1 MVNRNDRYFDIFL
14 EEATEQIETLGQNLL
29 LLERHGP
36 DEEVINELFRS
47 AHTLKS
53 AAAFVGFDGLSE
65 LNHRMEDLLQRIKD
79 GSLPIQTELVNL
91 LFRIVDRIRSFLAL
105 VSEGEEPKEDF
116 TDLKRA
122 VEDYARQGAM
132 PGARSGGATT
142 AGGAAHDE
150 SAARARGEAA
160 RQDAA
165 LNFLTLTPEEEADL
179 RRVAGKKAVFD
190 GAVRLDRDA
199 AIKNMRYLLLLENLK
214 RETHVFRS
222 FPVSEELE
230 SDQEYD
236 HLSFIVFGD
245 FSRDK
250 LMKLC
255 QVDMVEEVRLSEH
268 AMNDDE
274 LRQRAVE
281 GPQHQQEARIQ
292 SKNIKVSSEKIDY
305 LMNNVGELV
314 IINSGL
320 QKIYEDLQNAFGE
333 TALLTELKGKIDQAE
348 RIARDLQSGIMKT
361 RMIPVGLVFHR
372 FTRPVRDLALELG
385 KEVDLEFAGEDTE
398 LDKNIIDAL
407 GEPMLHLLRNSLDHG
422 IESPEERKRAGKPEA
437 GKLALHSFQSG
448 NNIFIEVTDDGR
460 GLNSVAIKQKAIAQ
474 GLIPAG
480 VELREEEIYELIF
493 HPGFSTAESVTDIS
507 GRGVGMNVVKKMVED
522 FKGSI
527 QIQSAPGR
535 GSSFLLSFPLTL
547 AIVSAILVRL
557 QDEEYAF
564 PLADVVETI
573 KVSRDEITS
582 LQGRDIINLRGD
594 ILPVYR
600 LSMLLGL
607 PTRQTDEEFPVLIA
621 MSANR
626 KIGFIV
632 DGLIGKKEI
641 VIKSLEQNF
650 RSVTGLIGAC
660 LMGDGR
666 IIMVLDVQGLLELAQ
681 KRQPAQ
687 LRSLLDGAAADAD
700 FLNPTQL
707 YNMRVEELIRIQKQ
721 AVSEWGA
728 LEGGWD
734 EEQMAALETAGA
746 VAASAATTPSAY
758 AGAAPAADV
767 ADALTSD
774 RRTTA
779 DLFRADASAFSVDAL
794 LRESQARDV
803 RNAGAGVGTAG
814 GHPDAPESR
823 PHAADSAALRATPTT
838 GGHGHEEKAAPL
850 RELSDE
856 DYEKLFGLINRGML
870 NAGQVLS
877 QLLGVRVDVSVP
889 EIKTM
894 DYNQLE
900 KYVPRGSLLAAAVE
914 AETGIDAIVLLI
926 FDEST
931 GYRAAG
937 DLMGL
942 AADQWGPQGISLE
955 DLRSVLC
962 ELINIVGAGILN
974 ELSNRTGI
982 TMTPSVP
989 DFFAGEH
996 PDVMRWIDS
1005 RETAGKGLK
1014 ILYITADFFRQDL
1027 EFLGRLFLIPSSQ
1040 SLARVVNKL

>member
-29 LLERHGP
+29 LLERQGP

-116 TDLKRA
+116 ADLKRA
-122 VEDYARQGAM
+122 VEDYARQGAL
-132 PGARSGGATT
+132 PGARSGTGASP
-142 AGGAAHDE
+142 AGAAAAEE
-150 SAARARGEAA
+150 SAAPARGEAA
-160 RQDAA
+160 RHDAP
-165 LNFLTLTPEEEADL
+165 LNFLTLTPDEEAEL
-179 RRVAGKKAVFD
+179 RRVAGKKSVFD

-222 FPVSEELE
+222 RPVSEELE

-236 HLSFIVFGD
+236 HMSFIVFGD

-320 QKIYEDLQNAFGE
+320 QKIYEDLQNSFGE

-385 KEVDLEFAGEDTE
+385 KEVDLEFSGEDTE

-460 GLNSVAIKQKAIAQ
+460 GLNTSAIKQKAVSQ

-493 HPGFSTAESVTDIS
+493 HPGFSTAQSVTDIS

-681 KRQPAQ
+681 KRQPAHM
-687 LRSLLDGAAADAD
+687 RSLLDAASADAD

-746 VAASAATTPSAY
+746 AAAAPAY
-758 AGAAPAADV
+758 AGAAVENAA
-767 ADALTSD
+767 ASLASD

-794 LRESQARDV
+794 LRESQARDADSSATLPAKPAEPEL
-803 RNAGAGVGTAG
+803 RSSGDGAGART
-814 GHPDAPESR
+814 PAPPAVHS
-823 PHAADSAALRATPTT
+823 HD
-838 GGHGHEEKAAPL
+838 EKAAPL

-894 DYNQLE
+894 DYNQLD

>member
-29 LLERHGP
+29 LLERHGA

-79 GSLPIQTELVNL
+79 GSLSIQTELVNL

-116 TDLKRA
+116 SDLKRA
-122 VEDYARQGAM
+122 VEDYARQGAL
-132 PGARSGGATT
+132 PGARSGA
-142 AGGAAHDE
+142 GAASAAEHE
-150 SAARARGEAA
+150 SVARARGEAA

-165 LNFLTLTPEEEADL
+165 LNFLTLSPDEEAEL

-222 FPVSEELE
+222 YPASEELE

-385 KEVDLEFAGEDTE
+385 KEVDLEFSGEDTE

-460 GLNSVAIKQKAIAQ
+460 GLNTAAIKQKAVAQ

-493 HPGFSTAESVTDIS
+493 HPGFSTAQSVTDIS

-746 VAASAATTPSAY
+746 AAASGAAAAVGY
-758 AGAAPAADV
+758 AGGASENAAASLA
-767 ADALTSD
+767 SD

-794 LRESQARDV
+794 LRESQAQ
-803 RNAGAGVGTAG
+803 
-814 GHPDAPESR
+814 DARSAAEVPAKPAESELR
-823 PHAADSAALRATPTT
+823 TTGDAAALRTPPAQSAP
-838 GGHGHEEKAAPL
+838 GHEEKAAPL

-894 DYNQLE
+894 DYNQLD

-942 AADQWGPQGISLE
+942 AADQWGPQGISQE